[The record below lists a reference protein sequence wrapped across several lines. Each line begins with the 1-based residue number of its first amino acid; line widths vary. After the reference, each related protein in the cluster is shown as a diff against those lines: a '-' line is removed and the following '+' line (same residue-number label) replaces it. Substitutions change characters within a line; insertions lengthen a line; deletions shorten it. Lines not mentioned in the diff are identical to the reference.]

1 MGKRIQVRPTV
12 VEVLSHNVGK
22 VVTISDIMSRLP
34 KGANPASVRH
44 AVRWLMDEGGMC
56 ISVIS
61 AGNSWRLESL
71 DNSGFSTRANP
82 DAGKSLVFELVGEKE
97 DGTRVVRDPEGKLY
111 DVTPL

>member
-1 MGKRIQVRPTV
+1 MTRITTRPTV
-12 VEVLSHNVGK
+12 VEVLSNNVGK
-22 VVTISDIMSRLP
+22 VVTIRDIMNRLP
-34 KGANPASVRH
+34 HGAQESSVRN
-44 AVRWLMDEGGMC
+44 AVRWLQTEGGMN
-56 ISVIS
+56 ITTLA

-71 DNSGFSTRANP
+71 DVAGFDQRANP